1 MSASKAH
8 VLLLPGF
15 VTGIL
20 QPRQIR
26 DQIPSDFW
34 EHFEDVGLQIENK
47 LSVRLF
53 PDLHYQQNY
62 HALRLLREYLNRY
75 AREGCKVPLLVVN
88 AGALSTSTFI
98 DWQRLLQVARSHL
111 LQDSTDAIRDASTKK
126 KVNGS
131 EDNQE
136 KKDEQGAKEQTAS
149 SPSSAVAHIPW
160 EACLLDPR
168 AHPNPTDHP
177 DVAAGIIVPGLDLFY
192 LFGEFRNS
200 SVMLLAPR
208 YLERMRQGNLV
219 MDVHGLEEI
228 VGYSAKLIGLCPGV
242 VQDPINDHVPPTLRE
257 FGEMRVSVAVG
268 AAKEKAALVPTPVVQ
283 DAKDQLNQHP
293 YLITEGCKR
302 LILFDYHAH
311 LPKERD
317 PLMAHFYRF
326 LISALPHLAIHFTQH
341 YPNNWAVPPGSNTLV
356 MVSQFAIQEAPFL
369 LNAGHRVVNL
379 ISQSNYL
386 EIYRGNTPASQLS
399 QVSWYVNSVIAP
411 PSDDNQAEDH
421 KRLNLAF
428 SPQFYQELL
437 NM

>member
-15 VTGIL
+15 VPGTL
-20 QPRQIR
+20 QPSEIRQ
-26 DQIPSDFW
+26 QIPSDFW
-34 EHFEDVGLQIENK
+34 EHFEDVGLQIENEV
-47 LSVRLF
+47 SVRLF

-62 HALRLLREYLNRY
+62 HALSLLRKYLGVY
-75 AREGCKVPLLVVN
+75 AREGCRVPLLVVN
-88 AGALSTSTFI
+88 AAALSTSTFI

-111 LQDSTDAIRDASTKK
+111 LQDSADAIPVASAKK
-126 KVNGS
+126 KVDGA
-131 EDNQE
+131 EDNQD
-136 KKDEQGAKEQTAS
+136 KKDEQGAKDCSATSA
-149 SPSSAVAHIPW
+149 PSAVAHIPW

-168 AHPNPTDHP
+168 AHQNPTDHP
-177 DVAAGIIVPGLDLFY
+177 DVAAGTILPGLDLFY

-219 MDVHGLEEI
+219 MNVHALEEI
-228 VGYSAKLIGLCPGV
+228 VSYSAKLIGLCPGV
-242 VQDPINDHVPPTLRE
+242 VQDPVNDHVPPTLRE

-268 AAKEKAALVPTPVVQ
+268 AAQEKAALVPTPVVQ
-283 DAKDQLNQHP
+283 DAQDQLNQHP
-293 YLITEGCKR
+293 YLSTEGCKR

-326 LISALPHLAIHFTQH
+326 LISALPHLAIHYTQH
-341 YPNNWAVPPGSNTLV
+341 YPNNWPVPPGSHTLV

-379 ISQSNYL
+379 VSQSHYL

-399 QVSWYVNSVIAP
+399 QVCWYVNSAIAP
-411 PSDDNQAEDH
+411 PSDDNQDH

-437 NM
+437 SM